1 MLHRR
6 RQRLCVTHTRKA
18 FLIRLCWRR
27 WAVICATSD
36 LRMPMLVSELMD
48 PESSD
53 AAAEEQ
59 DDDTSEG
66 IDESSSDDML
76 LLWLFGWDLGF

>member
-1 MLHRR
+1 M
-6 RQRLCVTHTRKA
+6 A
-18 FLIRLCWRR
+18 SAA
-27 WAVICATSD
+27 AVCYGHEKGFPHHD
-36 LRMPMLVSELMD
+36 LRMPLLVSELMD

-66 IDESSSDDML
+66 IDESSLDDML

>member
-1 MLHRR
+1 
-6 RQRLCVTHTRKA
+6 
-18 FLIRLCWRR
+18 
-27 WAVICATSD
+27 
-36 LRMPMLVSELMD
+36 MPMLVSELMD
-48 PESSD
+48 PESSP

-66 IDESSSDDML
+66 IDESFLGDML